1 MPRPGKKAQKSVRT
15 RQKDAER
22 LKMTELEELKEK
34 LTPSARRVVD
44 AAVQE
49 SQSRQHF
56 YLGVEHL
63 FLAFAKVEEGFFREV
78 MEDLNLDLFQV
89 LNFLNEH
96 LNVTRQYIGMGLKV
110 PPATRNV
117 FRLAREEAQRWG
129 REEVDSTDLFIAMFQ
144 ENHSLPA
151 KVFRSFGLDP
161 DFVMRRI
168 TVKVRSKEELEE
180 ELKKKYELPP
190 NLKHFAVNLNKLA
203 RFDKLPM
210 IIGRDA
216 EIRQMMEI
224 LCHIDR
230 SNSVMIIGEPGVGKT
245 AVVEGLARKI
255 ELEPK
260 MVPKRLRDKQIV
272 NLQMNSIVAGTI
284 FRGMFEDRIE
294 KIIKEIK
301 EKKNIIFFIDEAHTL
316 IGAGSAM
323 GVPSDAA
330 NIFKS
335 TLARG
340 EVQIIGAT
348 TLSEY
353 KEFIAEDEA
362 LARRFRLVNIAEPTV
377 DETRK
382 ILYGIRPRFEK
393 NYSVTVTDEAME
405 TALDMSQRY
414 MRSLKMPDKVIGW
427 IDTSCVKVEINRP
440 SEPVKSSDVIEV
452 ISQETKIPRD
462 MIFRDTT
469 ARFKDMEKA
478 LSSRIVGQRE
488 AIGALS
494 RRLRLNKGP
503 LKENFARPDG
513 VLLFLGPTGVGK
525 TELAKSLA
533 DFLFGDEKKMIR
545 IDMSEYKDSSIA
557 VDKLIGM
564 PRGIV
569 GSERGGLLSNPV
581 RENPY
586 SVVLLD
592 EIEKAH
598 PFVLNL
604 FLQVFDEGWLTD
616 GRGKRVYFSDT
627 VIIMTSNLGAEVF
640 KKYVKPMGFMPEG
653 AANTNDYKKA
663 ILKDVEGSLSPE
675 FLNRIDDIIVFT
687 PLTRDEVKALTAMYL
702 EKIREHMHGYGKQLT
717 VTEQAREELVDKG
730 YSQKYGARF
739 LKRHVDEKVKVP
751 ITLKWKESD
760 HFKVDVSDGEIVVEA
775 TPAREPA
782 LI

>member
-1 MPRPGKKAQKSVRT
+1 MSLAACQAQTPGPYNGPEEVT
-15 RQKDAER
+15 
-22 LKMTELEELKEK
+22 MTELEEIKEK
-34 LTPSARRVVD
+34 LTPGARKVLD
-44 AAVQE
+44 AAIEE
-49 SQSRQHF
+49 SKNRQHY

-63 FLAFAKVEEGFFREV
+63 FLSFAKIEENFFKEV
-78 MEDLNLDLFQV
+78 MEDLNLDAYHV
-89 LNFLNEH
+89 INFLNEH
-96 LNVTRQYIGMGLKV
+96 LNVSRQYIGLGLKI

-129 REEVDSTDLFIAMFQ
+129 REELDSTDLFIAIFQ

-161 DFVMRRI
+161 DYVMRRI
-168 TVKVRSKEELEE
+168 TVKVRSKEEMEE

-203 RFDKLPM
+203 RFDKLPV
-210 IIGRDA
+210 IIGRDD
-216 EIRQMMEI
+216 EIDQVMEI
-224 LCHIDR
+224 LCHMER

-245 AVVEGLARKI
+245 AVVEGLARRI

-260 MVPKRLRDKQIV
+260 RVPKRLRDKQIV
-272 NLQMNSIVAGTI
+272 NLQMNSVVAGTI

-335 TLARG
+335 TLSRG

-362 LARRFRLVNIAEPTV
+362 LARRFRLVHIQEPTV
-377 DETRK
+377 EQTRK
-382 ILYGIRPRFEK
+382 ILYGIKPRLERS
-393 NYSVTVTDEAME
+393 YSVKVTDGAVE

-427 IDTSCVKVEINRP
+427 LDTSCVKVEINRP
-440 SEPVKSSDVIEV
+440 TEPVKSDDVIEV
-452 ISQETKIPRD
+452 ISQETRIPRD
-462 MIFRDTT
+462 MIFRDTIG
-469 ARFKDMEKA
+469 RFKDMEKQLA
-478 LSSRIVGQRE
+478 RRVVGQRE
-488 AIGALS
+488 AINALS
-494 RRLRLNKGP
+494 KRLRLNKGP
-503 LKENFARPDG
+503 LKENFSRPDG

-533 DFLFGDEKKMIR
+533 EFLFGDDKKMIR
-545 IDMSEYKDSSIA
+545 IDMSEYKDSAVA

-627 VIIMTSNLGAEVF
+627 VIIMTSNLGADVF
-640 KKYVKPMGFMPEG
+640 KRYVKPLGFMSEMDVDAKG
-653 AANTNDYKKA
+653 YKRD
-663 ILKDVEGSLSPE
+663 IVKDVENALSPE
-675 FLNRIDDIIVFT
+675 FINRIDDIIVFT
-687 PLTRDEVKALTAMYL
+687 PLTREEVKELTHMYI
-702 EKIREHMHGYGKQLT
+702 ERIREHMEGYGKHLT
-717 VTEQAREELVDKG
+717 VTERALDALVEKG
-730 YSQKYGARF
+730 YNQKYGARF
-739 LKRHVDEKVKVP
+739 LKRHVDEKIKVP
-751 ITLKWKESD
+751 VTLSWKEGD
-760 HFKVDVSDGEIVVEA
+760 NFRIDTADGEVTVETTQA
-775 TPAREPA
+775 GEPA

>member
-1 MPRPGKKAQKSVRT
+1 MSGPNAGSAHSGPEEVT
-15 RQKDAER
+15 
-22 LKMTELEELKEK
+22 MTELEEIKEK
-34 LTPSARRVVD
+34 LTPGARKVLD
-44 AAVQE
+44 AAIEE
-49 SQSRQHF
+49 SKTRQHY

-63 FLAFAKVEEGFFREV
+63 FLSFARVEENFFKEV
-78 MEDLNLDLFQV
+78 MEDLNLDV
-89 LNFLNEH
+89 YHVINFLNEH
-96 LNVTRQYIGMGLKV
+96 LNVSRQYIGLGLKI

-129 REEVDSTDLFIAMFQ
+129 REELDSTDLFIAIFQ

-161 DFVMRRI
+161 DYVMRRI
-168 TVKVRSKEELEE
+168 TVKVRSKEEMEE

-203 RFDKLPM
+203 RFDKLPV
-210 IIGRDA
+210 IIGRED
-216 EIRQMMEI
+216 EIDQVMEI
-224 LCHIDR
+224 LCHMER

-245 AVVEGLARKI
+245 AVVEGLARRI
-255 ELEPK
+255 ELDPK
-260 MVPKRLRDKQIV
+260 RVPKRLRDKQIV
-272 NLQMNSIVAGTI
+272 NLQMNSVVAGTI

-335 TLARG
+335 TLSRG

-362 LARRFRLVNIAEPTV
+362 LARRFRLVHIQEPTV
-377 DETRK
+377 EQTRK
-382 ILYGIRPRFEK
+382 ILYGIKPRLERS
-393 NYSVTVTDEAME
+393 YSVKVTDGAVE

-427 IDTSCVKVEINRP
+427 LDTSCVKVEINRP
-440 SEPVKSSDVIEV
+440 TEPVKSDDVIEV
-452 ISQETKIPRD
+452 ISQETRIPRD
-462 MIFRDTT
+462 MIFRDTVG
-469 ARFKDMEKA
+469 RFKDMEKQ
-478 LSSRIVGQRE
+478 LSRRVVGQRE
-488 AIGALS
+488 AINALS
-494 RRLRLNKGP
+494 KRLRLNKGP
-503 LKENFARPDG
+503 LKENFSRPDG

-533 DFLFGDEKKMIR
+533 EFLFGDEKKMIR
-545 IDMSEYKDSSIA
+545 IDMSEYKDSAVA

-627 VIIMTSNLGAEVF
+627 VIIMTSNLGADVF
-640 KKYVKPMGFMPEG
+640 KKYVKPLGFMSETDVDAKG
-653 AANTNDYKKA
+653 YKRD
-663 ILKDVEGSLSPE
+663 IVKDVENALSPE

-687 PLTRDEVKALTAMYL
+687 PLTREEVKELTHMYI
-702 EKIREHMHGYGKQLT
+702 ERIREHMEGYGKHLT
-717 VTEQAREELVDKG
+717 VTEAALDALVEKG
-730 YSQKYGARF
+730 YNQKYGARF

-751 ITLKWKESD
+751 VTLMWKEGDS
-760 HFKVDVSDGEIVVEA
+760 FKIDASDGEVTVETSQA
-775 TPAREPA
+775 GEPA

>member
-1 MPRPGKKAQKSVRT
+1 MI
-15 RQKDAER
+15 
-22 LKMTELEELKEK
+22 ELDDIKEK
-34 LTPSARRVVD
+34 LTPGARKVVE
-44 AAVQE
+44 AAVEE
-49 SQSRQHF
+49 SKTRQHY

-63 FLAFAKVEEGFFREV
+63 FLAFAKVEEHFFREV
-78 MEDLNLDLFQV
+78 MEDLNLDV
-89 LNFLNEH
+89 YHVINFLNEH
-96 LNVTRQYIGMGLKV
+96 LNISRQYIGLGLKI

-129 REEVDSTDLFIAMFQ
+129 REELDSTDIFIAIFQ

-161 DFVMRRI
+161 DYVMRRI
-168 TVKVRSKEELEE
+168 TLKVRSKEEMEE

-203 RFDKLPM
+203 RFDKLPV
-210 IIGRDA
+210 IIGRDS
-216 EIRQMMEI
+216 EIEQVMEI
-224 LCHIDR
+224 LCHVDR

-245 AVVEGLARKI
+245 AVVEGLARRI

-260 MVPKRLRDKQIV
+260 RVPKRLRDKQIV

-362 LARRFRLVNIAEPTV
+362 LARRFRLVNIAEPDV
-377 DETRK
+377 DQTRK
-382 ILYGIRPRFEK
+382 ILYGIRARLEK
-393 NYSVTVTDEAME
+393 NYSVQITDDAIE
-405 TALDMSQRY
+405 TALDMSTRY

-427 IDTSCVKVEINRP
+427 LDTASVKVEINRP
-440 SEPVKSSDVIEV
+440 SEAVRPDDVIEV
-452 ISQETKIPRD
+452 ISQDTKIPKD
-462 MIFRDTT
+462 MIFRDTNV
-469 ARFKDMEKA
+469 RFKDMEKVLSRRVIGQKEAINA
-478 LSSRIVGQRE
+478 LSK
-488 AIGALS
+488 
-494 RRLRLNKGP
+494 RLRLNKGP
-503 LKENFARPDG
+503 LKENFSRPDG

-525 TELAKSLA
+525 TELAKALA
-533 DFLFGDEKKMIR
+533 EFLFGDDRKMIR
-545 IDMSEYKDSSIA
+545 VDMSEYKDSAIA

-569 GSERGGLLSNPV
+569 GSERGGLLTNPV

-627 VIIMTSNLGAEVF
+627 VIIMTSNLGADVF
-640 KKYVKPMGFMPEG
+640 KKFVKPVGFLPEG
-653 AANTNDYKKA
+653 QKTDTLKKD
-663 ILKDVEGSLSPE
+663 IMRDVEGTFSPE
-675 FLNRIDDIIVFT
+675 FLNRIDDIIVFS
-687 PLTRDEVKALTAMYL
+687 PLTMEEVRVLTNIYL
-702 EKIREHMHGYGKQLT
+702 DRIKEHMEEYGKHMA
-717 VTEQAREELVDKG
+717 VTDKAIDTLVEKG
-730 YSQKYGARF
+730 YSEKYGARF

-751 ITLKWKESD
+751 VTLKWKEGD
-760 HFKVDVSDGEIVVEA
+760 FFKVDTRNGEVTVESSVVS
-775 TPAREPA
+775 EPA
-782 LI
+782 MI

>member
-1 MPRPGKKAQKSVRT
+1 MSGPNPVSVQPT
-15 RQKDAER
+15 GPEEVT
-22 LKMTELEELKEK
+22 MTELEEIKEK
-34 LTPSARRVVD
+34 LTPGARKVLD
-44 AAVQE
+44 AAIEE
-49 SQSRQHF
+49 SKNRQHY

-63 FLAFAKVEEGFFREV
+63 FLSFAKIEENFFKEV
-78 MEDLNLDLFQV
+78 MEDLNLDAYHV
-89 LNFLNEH
+89 INFLNEH
-96 LNVTRQYIGMGLKV
+96 LNVSRQYIGLGLKI

-129 REEVDSTDLFIAMFQ
+129 REELDSTDLFIAIFQ

-161 DFVMRRI
+161 DYVMRRI
-168 TVKVRSKEELEE
+168 TVKVRSKEEMEE

-203 RFDKLPM
+203 RFDKLPV
-210 IIGRDA
+210 IIGRDD
-216 EIRQMMEI
+216 EIDQVMEI
-224 LCHIDR
+224 LCHMER

-245 AVVEGLARKI
+245 AVVEGLARRI

-260 MVPKRLRDKQIV
+260 RVPKRLRDKQIV
-272 NLQMNSIVAGTI
+272 NLQMNSVVAGTI

-335 TLARG
+335 TLSRG

-362 LARRFRLVNIAEPTV
+362 LARRFRLVHIQEPTV
-377 DETRK
+377 EQTRK
-382 ILYGIRPRFEK
+382 ILYGIKPRLERS
-393 NYSVTVTDEAME
+393 YSVKVTDGAVE

-427 IDTSCVKVEINRP
+427 LDTSCVKVEINRP
-440 SEPVKSSDVIEV
+440 TEPVKSDDVIEV
-452 ISQETKIPRD
+452 ISQETRIPRD
-462 MIFRDTT
+462 MIFRDTIG
-469 ARFKDMEKA
+469 RFKDMEKQLA
-478 LSSRIVGQRE
+478 RRVVGQRE
-488 AIGALS
+488 AINALS
-494 RRLRLNKGP
+494 KRLRLNKGP
-503 LKENFARPDG
+503 LKENFSRPDG

-533 DFLFGDEKKMIR
+533 EFLFGDDKKMIR
-545 IDMSEYKDSSIA
+545 IDMSEYKDSAVA

-627 VIIMTSNLGAEVF
+627 VIIMTSNLGADVF
-640 KKYVKPMGFMPEG
+640 KRYVKPLGFMSEMDVDAKG
-653 AANTNDYKKA
+653 YKRD
-663 ILKDVEGSLSPE
+663 IVKDVENALSPE
-675 FLNRIDDIIVFT
+675 FINRIDDIIVFT
-687 PLTRDEVKALTAMYL
+687 PLTREEVKELTHMYI
-702 EKIREHMHGYGKQLT
+702 ERIREHMEGYGKHLT
-717 VTEQAREELVDKG
+717 VTERALDALVEKG
-730 YSQKYGARF
+730 YNQKYGARF
-739 LKRHVDEKVKVP
+739 LKRHVDEKIKVP
-751 ITLKWKESD
+751 VTLSWKEGD
-760 HFKVDVSDGEIVVEA
+760 NFRIDTADGEVTVETTQA
-775 TPAREPA
+775 GEPA

>member
-1 MPRPGKKAQKSVRT
+1 MA
-15 RQKDAER
+15 D
-22 LKMTELEELKEK
+22 LEEIKEK
-34 LTPSARRVVD
+34 FSPSARRVLD
-44 AAVQE
+44 AAVEE
-49 SQSRQHF
+49 SKNRQHY

-63 FLAFAKVEEGFFREV
+63 FLAFAKVEEPFFREV
-78 MEDLNLDLFQV
+78 LEGLNLDVYHV

-96 LNVTRQYIGMGLKV
+96 LNVSRQYIGIGMKV
-110 PPATRNV
+110 PPPTKNV
-117 FRLAREEAQRWG
+117 LRLAREEASRWN
-129 REEVDSTDLFIAMFQ
+129 REEIDSTDLFIAIFQ

-151 KVFRSFGLDP
+151 KIFRSFGLDP
-161 DFVMRRI
+161 DYVMRQI
-168 TVKVRSKEELEE
+168 TLKVKSREETDEE
-180 ELKKKYELPP
+180 IKKKYELPP

-203 RFDKLPM
+203 RFDKLPI

-216 EIRQMMEI
+216 EMRQVMEI
-224 LCHIDR
+224 LCHVDR
-230 SNSVMIIGEPGVGKT
+230 SNSVMITGEPGVGKT
-245 AVVEGLARKI
+245 AIVEGLARLI
-255 ELEPK
+255 ELEPSK
-260 MVPKRLRDKQIV
+260 APKRLRDKQIV

-362 LARRFRLVNIAEPTV
+362 LARRFRLVNISEPTV
-377 DETRK
+377 EQTRK
-382 ILYGIRPRFEK
+382 ILYGIRPRLEK
-393 NYSVTVTDEAME
+393 NYSVSITDDAVD

-427 IDTSCVKVEINRP
+427 IDTSCVKVEMHRP
-440 SEPVKSSDVIEV
+440 NEPVKPSDVIEV
-452 ISQETKIPRD
+452 ISQETKIPQD
-462 MIFRDTT
+462 MIFRDTN
-469 ARFKDMEKA
+469 ARFKDME
-478 LSSRIVGQRE
+478 R
-488 AIGALS
+488 ALS
-494 RRLRLNKGP
+494 RRIIGQKEAIAALSKRLRLNKGP
-503 LKENFARPDG
+503 LKENYSRPDG

-525 TELAKSLA
+525 TELAKALA
-533 DFLFGDEKKMIR
+533 EFLFGDDKKMIR
-545 IDMSEYKDSSIA
+545 VDMSEYKDSAVA

-569 GSERGGLLSNPV
+569 GSERGGLLTNPV

-592 EIEKAH
+592 EVEKAH

-627 VIIMTSNLGAEVF
+627 VIIMTSNLGSDVF
-640 KKYVKPMGFMPEG
+640 RRHVKPMGFLEDEG
-653 AANTNDYKKA
+653 KGKIDTLKKD
-663 ILKDVEGSLSPE
+663 IIKDVENTFSPE

-687 PLTRDEVKALTAMYL
+687 PLTKHEVRDLTSMYL
-702 EKIREHMHGYGKQLT
+702 GRIQAHLEEYGKHLI
-717 VTEQAREELVDKG
+717 VSQAAVDMLVGKG
-730 YSQKYGARF
+730 YNERYGARF
-739 LKRHVDEKVKVP
+739 LKRHIDEMVKVP
-751 ITLKWKESD
+751 ITLKWKDGEF
-760 HFKVDVSDGEIVVEA
+760 FKVDASDGAVTVEA
-775 TPAREPA
+775 EHAGLPA
-782 LI
+782 LLI

>member
-1 MPRPGKKAQKSVRT
+1 MA
-15 RQKDAER
+15 D
-22 LKMTELEELKEK
+22 LEDIKEK
-34 LTPSARRVVD
+34 LSPSARRVLD
-44 AAVQE
+44 AAVEE
-49 SQSRQHF
+49 SKNRQHY

-63 FLAFAKVEEGFFREV
+63 FLAFAKVEEPFFREV
-78 MEDLNLDLFQV
+78 LEGLNLDVYHV

-96 LNVTRQYIGMGLKV
+96 LNVSRQYIGIGMKV
-110 PPATRNV
+110 PPPTKNV
-117 FRLAREEAQRWG
+117 LRLAREEASRWG
-129 REEVDSTDLFIAMFQ
+129 REEIDSTDLFIAIFQ

-151 KVFRSFGLDP
+151 KIFRSFGLDP
-161 DFVMRRI
+161 DYVMRQI
-168 TVKVRSKEELEE
+168 TLKVKSREETDE

-203 RFDKLPM
+203 RFDKLPI

-216 EIRQMMEI
+216 EMRQVMEI
-224 LCHIDR
+224 LCHVDR
-230 SNSVMIIGEPGVGKT
+230 SNSVMITGEPGVGKT
-245 AVVEGLARKI
+245 AVVEGLARLI
-255 ELEPK
+255 ELEPSK
-260 MVPKRLRDKQIV
+260 APKRLRDKQIV

-362 LARRFRLVNIAEPTV
+362 LARRFRLVNISEPTV
-377 DETRK
+377 EQTRK
-382 ILYGIRPRFEK
+382 ILYGIRPRLEK
-393 NYSVTVTDEAME
+393 NYSVSITDDAVD

-427 IDTSCVKVEINRP
+427 IDTSCVKVEMHRP
-440 SEPVKSSDVIEV
+440 DEPVKSSDVIEV
-452 ISQETKIPRD
+452 ISQETKIPQD
-462 MIFRDTT
+462 MIFRDTN
-469 ARFKDMEKA
+469 ARFKDME
-478 LSSRIVGQRE
+478 R
-488 AIGALS
+488 ALS
-494 RRLRLNKGP
+494 RRIIGQKEAIAALSKRLRLNKGP
-503 LKENFARPDG
+503 LKENYSRPDG

-525 TELAKSLA
+525 TELAKALA
-533 DFLFGDEKKMIR
+533 EFLFGDEKKMIR
-545 IDMSEYKDSSIA
+545 VDMSEYKDSAVA

-569 GSERGGLLSNPV
+569 GSERGGLLTNPV

-592 EIEKAH
+592 EVEKAH

-627 VIIMTSNLGAEVF
+627 VIIMTSNLGSDVF
-640 KKYVKPMGFMPEG
+640 KKHVKPMGFLEDEG
-653 AANTNDYKKA
+653 RGKDKIDTLKKD
-663 ILKDVEGSLSPE
+663 IIKDVENTFSPE

-687 PLTRDEVKALTAMYL
+687 PLTKHEVRDLTSMYL
-702 EKIREHMHGYGKQLT
+702 GRIQAHLEEYGKHLI
-717 VTEQAREELVDKG
+717 VSQAAVDLLVDKG
-730 YSQKYGARF
+730 YNEKYGARF
-739 LKRHVDEKVKVP
+739 LKRHIDEMVKVP
-751 ITLKWKESD
+751 ITLKWKDGEF
-760 HFKVDVSDGEIVVEA
+760 FKVDASSGAITVEA
-775 TPAREPA
+775 EHAGLPA
-782 LI
+782 LLI

>member
-1 MPRPGKKAQKSVRT
+1 
-15 RQKDAER
+15 
-22 LKMTELEELKEK
+22 MTELDDLKEK
-34 LTPSARRVVD
+34 LTPAAEKVLN
-44 AAVQE
+44 AAVEE
-49 SQSRQHF
+49 SKNRQHF
-56 YLGVEHL
+56 YIGVEHL
-63 FLAFAKVEEGFFREV
+63 FLAFSKVEEDFFREV
-78 MEDLNLDLFQV
+78 MEDLNLDV
-89 LNFLNEH
+89 NHVRNFLNEH
-96 LNVTRQYIGMGLKV
+96 LNISRQYIGFGLKV

-117 FRLAREEAQRWG
+117 FRLAREEAHRWG
-129 REEVDSTDLFIAMFQ
+129 RESVDSTDLFIAIFQ

-168 TVKVRSKEELEE
+168 TVKVRSKEEMEE

-190 NLKHFAVNLNKLA
+190 NLKHFAINLNKLA
-203 RFDKLPM
+203 RFDRLPM
-210 IIGRDA
+210 IVGRDD
-216 EIRQMMEI
+216 EIEQVMEI
-224 LCHIDR
+224 LCHVDR
-230 SNSVMIIGEPGVGKT
+230 SNSVMVVGEPGVGKT
-245 AVVEGLARKI
+245 AIVEGLARRI
-255 ELEPK
+255 ELEPDR
-260 MVPKRLRDKQIV
+260 VPKRLRDKQIV

-362 LARRFRLVNIAEPTV
+362 LARRFRLVQIAEPTL
-377 DETRK
+377 EESGR
-382 ILYGIRPRFEK
+382 ILKGIRPRLEK
-393 NYSVTVTDEAME
+393 NYSVRITPEAVE

-414 MRSLKMPDKVIGW
+414 MRSLKLPDKVIGW
-427 IDTSCVKVEINRP
+427 LDTACVKVEINRP
-440 SEPVKSSDVIEV
+440 EEAVRPEDVIEV
-452 ISQETKIPRD
+452 ISQETKIPKD

-469 ARFKDMEKA
+469 SRFRHMEKA
-478 LSSRIVGQRE
+478 LGRRVLGQTE
-488 AIGALS
+488 AIAALS
-494 RRLRLNKGP
+494 KRLRLNKGP
-503 LKENFARPDG
+503 LKENYSRPDG

-525 TELAKSLA
+525 TELAKTLA
-533 DFLFGDEKKMIR
+533 EFLFGDEKKMIR
-545 IDMSEYKDSSIA
+545 LDMSEYKDSGVA

-569 GSERGGLLSNPV
+569 GSERGGLLTNPM

-592 EIEKAH
+592 EIEKAN
-598 PFVLNL
+598 PYVLNL

-616 GRGKRVYFSDT
+616 GRGKRVYFSDA
-627 VIIMTSNLGAEVF
+627 VIVMTSNLGSDMF
-640 KKYVKPMGFMPEG
+640 KKYVKPLGFLPAG
-653 AANTNDYKKA
+653 ARVDDLKRD
-663 ILKDVEGSLSPE
+663 ILKEVEGVFSPE

-687 PLTRDEVKALTAMYL
+687 PLTREEVRELTALYL
-702 EKIREHMHGYGKQLT
+702 ERISAHMEGYGKQLA
-717 VTEQAREELVDKG
+717 VTDGAVDALVESG
-730 YSQKYGARF
+730 FNEKYGARF
-739 LKRHVDEKVKVP
+739 LKRHVDEKVKIP
-751 ITLKWKESD
+751 ITLKWKD
-760 HFKVDVSDGEIVVEA
+760 GDLFKVDVADGEIVVE
-775 TPAREPA
+775 PAKMSEA
-782 LI
+782 VLA

>member
-1 MPRPGKKAQKSVRT
+1 MI
-15 RQKDAER
+15 
-22 LKMTELEELKEK
+22 ELNDIKEK
-34 LTPSARRVVD
+34 LTPGARKVLE
-44 AAVQE
+44 AAVEE
-49 SQSRQHF
+49 SKARQHY

-63 FLAFAKVEEGFFREV
+63 FLAFAKVEENFFREV
-78 MEDLNLDLFQV
+78 MEDLNLDV
-89 LNFLNEH
+89 YHVINFLNEH
-96 LNVTRQYIGMGLKV
+96 LNISRQYIGIGLKI

-129 REEVDSTDLFIAMFQ
+129 REELDSTDLFIAIFQ

-161 DFVMRRI
+161 DYVMRRI
-168 TVKVRSKEELEE
+168 TLKVRSKEEMEE

-203 RFDKLPM
+203 RFDKLPVV
-210 IIGRDA
+210 IGRDA
-216 EIRQMMEI
+216 EIEQVMEI
-224 LCHIDR
+224 LCHVDR

-245 AVVEGLARKI
+245 AVVEGLARRI
-255 ELEPK
+255 ALEPK
-260 MVPKRLRDKQIV
+260 RVPKRLRDKQIV

-335 TLARG
+335 TLSRG

-362 LARRFRLVNIAEPTV
+362 LARRFRLVTIQEPTV
-377 DETRK
+377 EETRK
-382 ILYGIRPRFEK
+382 ILYGIRPRLEK
-393 NYSVTVTDEAME
+393 NYSVQVTDEAID

-427 IDTSCVKVEINRP
+427 LDTSCVKVEINRP
-440 SEPVKSSDVIEV
+440 NEPVKPDDVIEV
-452 ISQETKIPRD
+452 ISQDTKIPRD
-462 MIFRDTT
+462 MIFRDTNV
-469 ARFKDMEKA
+469 RFKDMEKVLARRVIGQKEAITA
-478 LSSRIVGQRE
+478 LSK
-488 AIGALS
+488 
-494 RRLRLNKGP
+494 RLRLNKGP
-503 LKENFARPDG
+503 LKENFSRPDG

-525 TELAKSLA
+525 TELAKALA
-533 DFLFGDEKKMIR
+533 EFLFGDDKKMIR
-545 IDMSEYKDSSIA
+545 VDMSEYKDSAIA

-569 GSERGGLLSNPV
+569 GSERGGLLTNPV

-592 EIEKAH
+592 EMEKAH
-598 PFVLNL
+598 PYVLNL

-627 VIIMTSNLGAEVF
+627 VIIMTSNLGSDIF
-640 KKYVKPMGFMPEG
+640 KKYIKPVGFLPEG
-653 AANTNDYKKA
+653 QSTDSLKKD
-663 ILKDVEGSLSPE
+663 IIRDVENTFSPE
-675 FLNRIDDIIVFT
+675 FINRIDDIIVFS
-687 PLTRDEVKALTAMYL
+687 PLTREEVKALTNMYL
-702 EKIREHMHGYGKQLT
+702 DRIKEHMAEYGKHMAI
-717 VTEQAREELVDKG
+717 TEQAIEALVEKG
-730 YSQKYGARF
+730 YSEKYGARF

-751 ITLKWKESD
+751 ITLKWKEGD
-760 HFKVDVSDGEIVVEA
+760 FFKIDRDNGEVVVESSLVS
-775 TPAREPA
+775 EPA
-782 LI
+782 MI

>member
-1 MPRPGKKAQKSVRT
+1 
-15 RQKDAER
+15 
-22 LKMTELEELKEK
+22 MTELEEIKEK
-34 LTPSARRVVD
+34 LTPGARKVLD
-44 AAVQE
+44 AAIEE
-49 SQSRQHF
+49 SKTRQHY

-63 FLAFAKVEEGFFREV
+63 FLSFAKVEENFFKEV
-78 MEDLNLDLFQV
+78 MEDLNLDV
-89 LNFLNEH
+89 YHVINFLNEH
-96 LNVTRQYIGMGLKV
+96 LNVSRQYIGLGLKI

-129 REEVDSTDLFIAMFQ
+129 REELDSTDLFIAIFQ

-161 DFVMRRI
+161 DYVMRRI
-168 TVKVRSKEELEE
+168 TVKVRSKEEMEE

-203 RFDKLPM
+203 RFDKLPV
-210 IIGRDA
+210 IIGRED
-216 EIRQMMEI
+216 EIDQVMEI
-224 LCHIDR
+224 LCHMER

-245 AVVEGLARKI
+245 AVVEGLARRI
-255 ELEPK
+255 ELDPK
-260 MVPKRLRDKQIV
+260 RVPKRLRDKQIV
-272 NLQMNSIVAGTI
+272 NLQMNSVVAGTI

-335 TLARG
+335 TLSRG

-362 LARRFRLVNIAEPTV
+362 LARRFRLVHIQEPTV
-377 DETRK
+377 EQTRK
-382 ILYGIRPRFEK
+382 ILYGIKPRLERS
-393 NYSVTVTDEAME
+393 YSVKVTDGAVE

-427 IDTSCVKVEINRP
+427 LDTSCVKVEINRP
-440 SEPVKSSDVIEV
+440 TEPVKSDDVIEV
-452 ISQETKIPRD
+452 ISQETRIPRD
-462 MIFRDTT
+462 MIFRDTVG
-469 ARFKDMEKA
+469 RFKDMEKQ
-478 LSSRIVGQRE
+478 LSRRVVGQRE
-488 AIGALS
+488 AINALS
-494 RRLRLNKGP
+494 KRLRLNKGP
-503 LKENFARPDG
+503 LKENFSRPDG

-533 DFLFGDEKKMIR
+533 EFLFGDEKKMIR
-545 IDMSEYKDSSIA
+545 IDMSEYKDSAVA

-627 VIIMTSNLGAEVF
+627 VIIMTSNLGADVF
-640 KKYVKPMGFMPEG
+640 KKYVKPLGFMSETDVDAKG
-653 AANTNDYKKA
+653 YKRD
-663 ILKDVEGSLSPE
+663 IVKDVENALSPE

-687 PLTRDEVKALTAMYL
+687 PLTREEVKELTHMYI
-702 EKIREHMHGYGKQLT
+702 ERIREHMEGYGKHLT
-717 VTEQAREELVDKG
+717 VTEAALDALVEKG
-730 YSQKYGARF
+730 YNQKYGARF

-751 ITLKWKESD
+751 VTLMWKEGDS
-760 HFKVDVSDGEIVVEA
+760 FKIDASDGEVTVETSQA
-775 TPAREPA
+775 GEPA

>member
-1 MPRPGKKAQKSVRT
+1 MSGPNRPPGNTPAGQK
-15 RQKDAER
+15 R
-22 LKMTELEELKEK
+22 LTMTELEEIKEK
-34 LTPSARRVVD
+34 LTPAARRVLD
-44 AAVQE
+44 AAIEE
-49 SQSRQHF
+49 SKNRQHY

-63 FLAFAKVEEGFFREV
+63 FLAFAKVEENFFREV
-78 MEDLNLDLFQV
+78 MEDLNLDIFHV
-89 LNFLNEH
+89 INFLNEH
-96 LNVTRQYIGMGLKV
+96 LNVSRQYIGLGLKI

-129 REEVDSTDLFIAMFQ
+129 RDELDSTDLFIAIFQ

-161 DFVMRRI
+161 DYVMRRI
-168 TVKVRSKEELEE
+168 TVKVRSKEEMEE

-203 RFDKLPM
+203 RFDKLPV
-210 IIGRDA
+210 IIGRDS
-216 EIRQMMEI
+216 EIDQVMEI
-224 LCHIDR
+224 LCHMER

-245 AVVEGLARKI
+245 AVVEGLARRI

-260 MVPKRLRDKQIV
+260 RVPKRLRDKQIV
-272 NLQMNSIVAGTI
+272 NLQMNSVVAGTI

-301 EKKNIIFFIDEAHTL
+301 ERKNIIFFIDEAHTL

-335 TLARG
+335 TLSRG

-362 LARRFRLVNIAEPTV
+362 LARRFRLVHIQEPTV
-377 DETRK
+377 EETRK
-382 ILYGIRPRFEK
+382 ILYGIRPRLEK
-393 NYSVTVTDEAME
+393 SYSVKVMDEAIE
-405 TALDMSQRY
+405 TGLDMSQRY

-427 IDTSCVKVEINRP
+427 LDTSCVKVEINRP
-440 SEPVKSSDVIEV
+440 SEPVGPDDIIEV
-452 ISQETKIPRD
+452 ISQETRIPRD
-462 MIFRDTT
+462 MIFRDTVG
-469 ARFKDMEKA
+469 RFKDMEKTLARRVVGQKEAINA
-478 LSSRIVGQRE
+478 LSK
-488 AIGALS
+488 
-494 RRLRLNKGP
+494 RLRLNKGP

-545 IDMSEYKDSSIA
+545 LDMSEYKDSGVA

-569 GSERGGLLSNPV
+569 GSERGGLLTNPV

-592 EIEKAH
+592 EVEKAH

-627 VIIMTSNLGAEVF
+627 VIIMTSNLGADVF
-640 KKYVKPMGFMPEG
+640 RKYVKPLGFMTE
-653 AANTNDYKKA
+653 NDVDARSYKKD
-663 ILKDVEGSLSPE
+663 IIKEVENTLSPE
-675 FLNRIDDIIVFT
+675 FLNRIDDVIVFT
-687 PLTRDEVKALTAMYL
+687 PLTRNEVRQLTLMYL
-702 EKIREHMHGYGKQLT
+702 EKIREHMEGYGKHLS
-717 VTEQAREELVDKG
+717 VTEKAIDVLVDKG
-730 YSQKYGARF
+730 YNQRYGARF

-751 ITLKWKESD
+751 ITLKWKEGD
-760 HFKVDVSDGEIVVEA
+760 FFKVDAEREEVTVEA
-775 TPAREPA
+775 SNMGEPA
-782 LI
+782 LA

>member
-1 MPRPGKKAQKSVRT
+1 
-15 RQKDAER
+15 
-22 LKMTELEELKEK
+22 MTELEEIKEK
-34 LTPSARRVVD
+34 LTPAARRVLD
-44 AAVQE
+44 AAIEE
-49 SQSRQHF
+49 SKTRQHY

-63 FLAFAKVEEGFFREV
+63 FLAFAKVEENFFREV
-78 MEDLNLDLFQV
+78 MEDLNLDV
-89 LNFLNEH
+89 YHVINFLNEH
-96 LNVTRQYIGMGLKV
+96 LNVSRQYIGLGLKV

-129 REEVDSTDLFIAMFQ
+129 RDELDSTDLFIAIFQ

-161 DFVMRRI
+161 DYVMRRI
-168 TVKVRSKEELEE
+168 TVKVRSKEEMEE

-203 RFDKLPM
+203 RFDKLPV
-210 IIGRDA
+210 IIGRDH
-216 EIRQMMEI
+216 EIDQVMEI
-224 LCHIDR
+224 LCHVDR
-230 SNSVMIIGEPGVGKT
+230 SNSVMIVGEPGVGKT
-245 AVVEGLARKI
+245 AVVEGLARRI
-255 ELEPK
+255 ELDPK
-260 MVPKRLRDKQIV
+260 RVPKRLRDKQIV
-272 NLQMNSIVAGTI
+272 NLQMNSVVAGTI

-335 TLARG
+335 TLSRG

-362 LARRFRLVNIAEPTV
+362 LARRFRLVQIQEPTV
-377 DETRK
+377 EETRK
-382 ILYGIRPRFEK
+382 ILYGIKPRLER
-393 NYSVTVTDEAME
+393 NYSVKISNEAVD
-405 TALDMSQRY
+405 TALDMSTRY

-427 IDTSCVKVEINRP
+427 LDTSCVKVEINRP
-440 SEPVKSSDVIEV
+440 AEPVKSDDVIEV
-452 ISQETKIPRD
+452 ISQETRIPRD
-462 MIFRDTT
+462 MIFRDTVV
-469 ARFKDMEKA
+469 RFKDMEKTLA
-478 LSSRIVGQRE
+478 RRVVGQRE
-488 AIGALS
+488 AITALS
-494 RRLRLNKGP
+494 KRLRLNKGP
-503 LKENFARPDG
+503 LKENFSKPDG

-533 DFLFGDEKKMIR
+533 DFLFGDDKKMIR
-545 IDMSEYKDSSIA
+545 VDMSEYKDSAVA

-569 GSERGGLLSNPV
+569 GSERGGLLTNPV

-598 PFVLNL
+598 PYVLNL

-627 VIIMTSNLGAEVF
+627 VIIMTSNLGADVF
-640 KKYVKPMGFMPEG
+640 KKYVKPLGFMTDSDVD
-653 AANTNDYKKA
+653 ARSYKKD
-663 ILKDVEGSLSPE
+663 IMREIENSLSPE

-687 PLTRDEVKALTAMYL
+687 PLTRIEVRELTLMYL
-702 EKIREHMHGYGKQLT
+702 DRIREHMEAYGKHLE
-717 VTEQAREELVDKG
+717 VTDRAMELLVDKG
-730 YSQKYGARF
+730 YNQKYGARF

-751 ITLKWKESD
+751 VTLKWKDGDLFKIDASD
-760 HFKVDVSDGEIVVEA
+760 DEIMVEVTHAGEL
-775 TPAREPA
+775 TPA
-782 LI
+782 

>member
-1 MPRPGKKAQKSVRT
+1 
-15 RQKDAER
+15 
-22 LKMTELEELKEK
+22 MTELDELRER
-34 LTPSARRVVD
+34 LTPSARKVVD
-44 AAVQE
+44 RAVEE
-49 SQSRQHF
+49 SKDRQHY

-63 FLAFAKVEEGFFREV
+63 FLAFAREEEGFFREV
-78 MEDLNLDLFQV
+78 MEDLNLDV
-89 LNFLNEH
+89 GHVIDFLNEH
-96 LNVTRQYIGMGLKV
+96 LNISRQYIGFGLKI

-129 REEVDSTDLFIAMFQ
+129 RDELDSTDIFTAIFQ

-168 TVKVRSKEELEE
+168 TVKVRSKEEMEE

-190 NLKHFAVNLNKLA
+190 NLKHFAINLNKLA
-203 RFDKLPM
+203 RFDKLPV
-210 IIGRDA
+210 IVGRDD
-216 EIRQMMEI
+216 EIDQIMEI
-224 LCHIDR
+224 LCHVDR
-230 SNSVMIIGEPGVGKT
+230 SNSVMIVGEPGVGKT
-245 AVVEGLARKI
+245 AAVEGLARRI
-255 ELEPK
+255 ELEPER
-260 MVPKRLRDKQIV
+260 VPKRLRDKQIV

-301 EKKNIIFFIDEAHTL
+301 ERQNIIFFVDEAHTL

-362 LARRFRLVNIAEPTV
+362 LARRFRLVNIHEPNHE
-377 DETRK
+377 ETRR
-382 ILYGIRPRFEK
+382 ILKGIKPRLEK
-393 NYSVTVTDEAME
+393 NYSVRITDEAVD

-414 MRSLKMPDKVIGW
+414 MRSLKLPDKVIGW
-427 IDTSCVKVEINRP
+427 LDTACVKVEINRP
-440 SEPVKSSDVIEV
+440 DEPVQSDDVIEV

-469 ARFKDMEKA
+469 ARFKNMEDVLSRRLVGQTEAINA
-478 LSSRIVGQRE
+478 LSK
-488 AIGALS
+488 
-494 RRLRLNKGP
+494 RLRLNKGP
-503 LKENFARPDG
+503 LKENYSRPDG

-533 DFLFGDEKKMIR
+533 EFLFGDEKKMIR
-545 IDMSEYKDSSIA
+545 LDMSEYKDGGVA

-569 GSERGGLLSNPV
+569 GSERGGLLTNPV

-598 PFVLNL
+598 PYVLNL

-627 VIIMTSNLGAEVF
+627 VIIMTSNLGADEF
-640 KKYVKPMGFMPEG
+640 KKFVKPLGFLAEG
-653 AANTNDYKKA
+653 TKVSDLKKN
-663 ILKDVEGSLSPE
+663 IMKEVEGVFSPE
-675 FLNRIDDIIVFT
+675 FLNRIDDIIVFS
-687 PLTRDEVKALTAMYL
+687 PLTRDEVRQLTVMYL
-702 EKIREHMHGYGKQLT
+702 ERIRAHMESYGKHLA
-717 VTEQAREELVDKG
+717 VTDDAVEVLVDKG
-730 YSQKYGARF
+730 FNEKYGARF

-751 ITLKWKESD
+751 ITLKWKEGD
-760 HFKVDVSDGEIVVEA
+760 LFKVDSEDGEIKVESSEVNEA
-775 TPAREPA
+775 AM
-782 LI
+782 I

>member
-1 MPRPGKKAQKSVRT
+1 
-15 RQKDAER
+15 
-22 LKMTELEELKEK
+22 MTELDDIKEK
-34 LTPSARRVVD
+34 LTPSSRRVLE
-44 AAVQE
+44 AAIEE
-49 SQSRQHF
+49 SKARQHY

-63 FLAFAKVEEGFFREV
+63 FLAFAKVEEKFFREV
-78 MEDLNLDLFQV
+78 MEDLNLDVYHV

-96 LNVTRQYIGMGLKV
+96 LNVSRQYIGLGLKI

-129 REEVDSTDLFIAMFQ
+129 REELDSTDLFIAIFQ

-168 TVKVRSKEELEE
+168 TLKVRSKEEMEE

-203 RFDKLPM
+203 RFDKLPV

-216 EIRQMMEI
+216 EIDQLVEI
-224 LCHIDR
+224 LCHVDR
-230 SNSVMIIGEPGVGKT
+230 SNSVMVVGEPGVGKT
-245 AVVEGLARKI
+245 ALVEGLARRI
-255 ELEPK
+255 ELEPHK
-260 MVPKRLRDKQIV
+260 VPKRLRDKQIV
-272 NLQMNSIVAGTI
+272 NLQMNSVVAGTI

-362 LARRFRLVNIAEPTV
+362 LARRFRLVNIAEPMV

-382 ILYGIRPRFEK
+382 IIYGIRGRLEK
-393 NYSVTVTDEAME
+393 NYSVKITDEAIE

-427 IDTSCVKVEINRP
+427 LDTSCVKVEINRP
-440 SEPVKSSDVIEV
+440 QEAVKSEDVIEV

-469 ARFKDMEKA
+469 GRFKDMEKSLA
-478 LSSRIVGQRE
+478 KRVVGQRE
-488 AIGALS
+488 AISALS
-494 RRLRLNKGP
+494 KRLRLNKGP
-503 LKENFARPDG
+503 LKENFSRPDG

-533 DFLFGDEKKMIR
+533 EFLFGDDKKMIR
-545 IDMSEYKDSSIA
+545 IDMSEYKDSGVA

-569 GSERGGLLSNPV
+569 GSERGGLLTNPV

-592 EIEKAH
+592 EVEKAH

-627 VIIMTSNLGAEVF
+627 VIIMTSNLGADVF
-640 KKYVKPMGFMPEG
+640 KKYVKPLGFLPEG
-653 AANTNDYKKA
+653 QSTNSFKKD
-663 ILKDVEGSLSPE
+663 IMKDVESALSPE
-675 FLNRIDDIIVFT
+675 FLNRVDDIIVFT
-687 PLTRDEVKALTAMYL
+687 PLTREEVKELTNMYL
-702 EKIREHMHGYGKQLT
+702 DRIMAHMEEYGKQLT
-717 VTEQAREELVDKG
+717 VTERAVEELVEHG
-730 YSQKYGARF
+730 YNKKYGARF
-739 LKRHVDEKVKVP
+739 LKRHVDEKIKVP
-751 ITLKWKESD
+751 ITLKWKEGD
-760 HFKVDVSDGEIVVEA
+760 VFKVDLSDDDHDIEIEVA
-775 TPAREPA
+775 GAGEPA
-782 LI
+782 MI

>member
-1 MPRPGKKAQKSVRT
+1 MSGPNEEEVN
-15 RQKDAER
+15 
-22 LKMTELEELKEK
+22 MTELDEIKEK
-34 LTPSARRVVD
+34 LTPAARRVLEV
-44 AAVQE
+44 AIE
-49 SQSRQHF
+49 EGKTRQHY

-63 FLAFAKVEEGFFREV
+63 FLAFAKVEENFFREV
-78 MEDLNLDLFQV
+78 MEDLNLDIYHV
-89 LNFLNEH
+89 INFLNEH
-96 LNVTRQYIGMGLKV
+96 LNVSRQYVGLGLKI

-129 REEVDSTDLFIAMFQ
+129 REELDSTDIFIAIFQ

-161 DFVMRRI
+161 DYVMRRI
-168 TVKVRSKEELEE
+168 TVKVRSKEEMEE
-180 ELKKKYELPP
+180 EIKKKYELPP

-203 RFDKLPM
+203 RFDKLSM

-216 EIRQMMEI
+216 EIEQVMEI
-224 LCHIDR
+224 LCHVDR

-255 ELEPK
+255 ELEPRK
-260 MVPKRLRDKQIV
+260 VPKRLRDKQIV
-272 NLQMNSIVAGTI
+272 NLQMNSVVAGTI

-362 LARRFRLVNIAEPTV
+362 LARRFRLVNIAEPNV
-377 DETRK
+377 EETRK
-382 ILYGIRPRFEK
+382 ILYGIRSRLEK
-393 NYSVTVTDEAME
+393 NYSVTIADEAIE
-405 TALDMSQRY
+405 TSLDMSQRY

-427 IDTSCVKVEINRP
+427 LDTACVKVEINRP
-440 SEPVKSSDVIEV
+440 EEPVKPDDVIEV
-452 ISQETKIPRD
+452 ISQETKIPGD

-469 ARFKDMEKA
+469 GRFKDMEKVLA
-478 LSSRIVGQRE
+478 RRIIGQRE
-488 AIGALS
+488 AINALS
-494 RRLRLNKGP
+494 KRLRLNKGP
-503 LKENFARPDG
+503 LKENYSKPDG

-525 TELAKSLA
+525 TELAKALA
-533 DFLFGDEKKMIR
+533 EFLFGEEKKMIR
-545 IDMSEYKDSSIA
+545 VDMSEYKDSAVA

-569 GSERGGLLSNPV
+569 GSERGGLLTNPV

-627 VIIMTSNLGAEVF
+627 VVIMTSNLGSDEF
-640 KKYVKPMGFMPEG
+640 KKYVKPLGFLADGQKTGEL
-653 AANTNDYKKA
+653 KKN
-663 ILKDVEGSLSPE
+663 ILREVENSFSPE
-675 FLNRIDDIIVFT
+675 FLNRIDDIIVFS
-687 PLTRDEVKALTAMYL
+687 PLTRDEVKQLTAMYL
-702 EKIREHMHGYGKQLT
+702 DRIREHMEGYGKHM
-717 VTEQAREELVDKG
+717 VSTERAVDALVDKG

-751 ITLKWKESD
+751 ITLKWKEGD
-760 HFKVDVSDGEIVVEA
+760 FFKVDIADDEITIEV
-775 TPAREPA
+775 TPADEPA
-782 LI
+782 MI

>member
-1 MPRPGKKAQKSVRT
+1 
-15 RQKDAER
+15 
-22 LKMTELEELKEK
+22 MTELEEIKEK
-34 LTPSARRVVD
+34 LTPAARRVLD
-44 AAVQE
+44 AAIEE
-49 SQSRQHF
+49 SKNRQHY

-63 FLAFAKVEEGFFREV
+63 FLAFAKVEENFFREV
-78 MEDLNLDLFQV
+78 MEDLNLDIFHV
-89 LNFLNEH
+89 INFLNEH
-96 LNVTRQYIGMGLKV
+96 LNVSRQYIGLGLKI

-129 REEVDSTDLFIAMFQ
+129 RDELDSTDLFIAIFQ

-161 DFVMRRI
+161 DYVMRRI
-168 TVKVRSKEELEE
+168 TVKVRSKEEMEE

-203 RFDKLPM
+203 RFDRLPV

-216 EIRQMMEI
+216 EIDQVMEI
-224 LCHIDR
+224 LCHMER

-245 AVVEGLARKI
+245 AVVEGLARRI

-260 MVPKRLRDKQIV
+260 RVPKRLRDKQIV
-272 NLQMNSIVAGTI
+272 NLQMNSVVAGTI

-301 EKKNIIFFIDEAHTL
+301 ERKNIIFFIDEAHTL

-335 TLARG
+335 TLSRG

-362 LARRFRLVNIAEPTV
+362 LARRFRLVHIQEPSV

-382 ILYGIRPRFEK
+382 ILYGIRPRLEK
-393 NYSVTVTDEAME
+393 SYSVKVMDEAIE
-405 TALDMSQRY
+405 TGLDMSQRY

-427 IDTSCVKVEINRP
+427 LDTSCVKVEINRP
-440 SEPVKSSDVIEV
+440 SEPVGPDDIIEV
-452 ISQETKIPRD
+452 ISKETRIPRD
-462 MIFRDTT
+462 MIFRDTVG
-469 ARFKDMEKA
+469 RFKDMEKTLARRVVGQKEAINA
-478 LSSRIVGQRE
+478 LSK
-488 AIGALS
+488 
-494 RRLRLNKGP
+494 RLRLNKGP

-545 IDMSEYKDSSIA
+545 LDMSEYKDSGVA

-569 GSERGGLLSNPV
+569 GSERGGLLTNPV

-592 EIEKAH
+592 EVEKAH

-627 VIIMTSNLGAEVF
+627 VIIMTSNLGADVF
-640 KKYVKPMGFMPEG
+640 RKYVKPLGFMTEG
-653 AANTNDYKKA
+653 EVDARSYKKD
-663 ILKDVEGSLSPE
+663 IIKEVENTLSPE
-675 FLNRIDDIIVFT
+675 FLNRIDDVIVFT
-687 PLTRDEVKALTAMYL
+687 PLTRNEVRQLTLMYL
-702 EKIREHMHGYGKQLT
+702 EKIREHMEGYGKHLS
-717 VTEQAREELVDKG
+717 VTEKAVDVLVDKG
-730 YSQKYGARF
+730 YNQRYGARF
-739 LKRHVDEKVKVP
+739 LKRHVDEKIKVP
-751 ITLKWKESD
+751 ITLKWKEGD
-760 HFKVDVSDGEIVVEA
+760 FFKVDADRGEVTVEA
-775 TPAREPA
+775 SNMGEPA
-782 LI
+782 LA

>member
-1 MPRPGKKAQKSVRT
+1 
-15 RQKDAER
+15 
-22 LKMTELEELKEK
+22 MTELEEIKEK
-34 LTPSARRVVD
+34 LTPAAKKVLD
-44 AAVQE
+44 AAIEE
-49 SQSRQHF
+49 SKNRQHY

-63 FLAFAKVEEGFFREV
+63 FLAFAKVEESFFREV
-78 MEDLNLDLFQV
+78 MEDLNLDV
-89 LNFLNEH
+89 YHVINFLNEH
-96 LNVTRQYIGMGLKV
+96 LNVSRQYIGLGLKI

-117 FRLAREEAQRWG
+117 FRLAKEEAQRWG
-129 REEVDSTDLFIAMFQ
+129 REELDSTDLFIAIFQ

-161 DFVMRRI
+161 DYVMRRI
-168 TVKVRSKEELEE
+168 TVKVRSKEEMEE

-190 NLKHFAVNLNKLA
+190 NLKHFAINLNKLA
-203 RFDKLPM
+203 RFDKLP
-210 IIGRDA
+210 IIVGRDA
-216 EIRQMMEI
+216 EIDQVMEI
-224 LCHIDR
+224 LCHVDR
-230 SNSVMIIGEPGVGKT
+230 SNSVMIVGEPGVGKT
-245 AVVEGLARKI
+245 AVVEGLARRI

-260 MVPKRLRDKQIV
+260 RVPKRLRDKQIV

-335 TLARG
+335 TLSRG

-362 LARRFRLVNIAEPTV
+362 LARRFRLVSISEPTV
-377 DETRK
+377 EQTRK
-382 ILYGIRPRFEK
+382 ILYGIRPRLEK
-393 NYSVTVTDEAME
+393 SYGVRIADEAIE

-427 IDTSCVKVEINRP
+427 LDTSSVKVEINRP
-440 SEPVKSSDVIEV
+440 DEPVKPDDVIEV

-469 ARFKDMEKA
+469 GRFKDMEKHLSRRIIGQKEAINA
-478 LSSRIVGQRE
+478 LSK
-488 AIGALS
+488 
-494 RRLRLNKGP
+494 RLRLNKGP
-503 LKENFARPDG
+503 LKENYSRPDG

-533 DFLFGDEKKMIR
+533 QFLFGDDKKMIR
-545 IDMSEYKDSSIA
+545 IDMSEYKDSAIS

-569 GSERGGLLSNPV
+569 GSERGGLLTNPV

-598 PFVLNL
+598 PYVLNL

-627 VIIMTSNLGAEVF
+627 VIIMTSNLGSDVF
-640 KKYVKPMGFMPEG
+640 KKYVKPLGFLNDGE
-653 AANTNDYKKA
+653 NTGQLKKD
-663 ILKDVEGSLSPE
+663 IMRDVESVFSPE

-687 PLTRDEVKALTAMYL
+687 PLTRDEVRQLTAMYL
-702 EKIREHMHGYGKQLT
+702 ERIREHLESYGKHLAIT
-717 VTEQAREELVDKG
+717 DKAVDELVEKG
-730 YSQKYGARF
+730 YNQKYGARF

-751 ITLKWKESD
+751 ITLKWKEGD
-760 HFKVDVSDGEIVVEA
+760 LFKIDFADGKIEVEA
-775 TPAREPA
+775 ASVSEPA

>member
-1 MPRPGKKAQKSVRT
+1 
-15 RQKDAER
+15 
-22 LKMTELEELKEK
+22 MTELEEIKEK
-34 LTPSARRVVD
+34 LTPAARRVLD
-44 AAVQE
+44 AAIEE
-49 SQSRQHF
+49 SKTRQHY

-63 FLAFAKVEEGFFREV
+63 FLAFAKVEENFFREV
-78 MEDLNLDLFQV
+78 MEDLNLDV
-89 LNFLNEH
+89 YHVINFLNEH
-96 LNVTRQYIGMGLKV
+96 LNVSRQYIGLGLKV

-129 REEVDSTDLFIAMFQ
+129 RDELDATDLFIAIFQ

-161 DFVMRRI
+161 DYVMRRI
-168 TVKVRSKEELEE
+168 TVKVRSKEEMEE

-203 RFDKLPM
+203 RFDRLPV
-210 IIGRDA
+210 IIGREH
-216 EIRQMMEI
+216 EIDQVMEI
-224 LCHIDR
+224 LCHVDR

-245 AVVEGLARKI
+245 AVVEGLARRI
-255 ELEPK
+255 ELDPK
-260 MVPKRLRDKQIV
+260 RVPKRLRDKQIV
-272 NLQMNSIVAGTI
+272 NLQMNSVVAGTI

-301 EKKNIIFFIDEAHTL
+301 ERKNIIFFIDEAHTL

-335 TLARG
+335 TLSRG

-362 LARRFRLVNIAEPTV
+362 LARRFRLVQIQEPSV
-377 DETRK
+377 EETRK
-382 ILYGIRPRFEK
+382 ILYGIKPRLER
-393 NYSVTVTDEAME
+393 NYSVKITNEAVE
-405 TALDMSQRY
+405 TALDMSTRY

-427 IDTSCVKVEINRP
+427 LDTSSVKVEINRP
-440 SEPVKSSDVIEV
+440 SEPVKSDDVIEV
-452 ISQETKIPRD
+452 ISQETRIPRD
-462 MIFRDTT
+462 MIFRDTVG
-469 ARFKDMEKA
+469 RFKDMEKTLA
-478 LSSRIVGQRE
+478 RRVVGQRE
-488 AIGALS
+488 AITALS
-494 RRLRLNKGP
+494 KRLRLNKGP
-503 LKENFARPDG
+503 LKENFSKPDG

-545 IDMSEYKDSSIA
+545 IDMSEYKDSAVA

-569 GSERGGLLSNPV
+569 GSERGGLLTNPV

-598 PFVLNL
+598 PYVLNL

-627 VIIMTSNLGAEVF
+627 VIIMTSNLGADVF
-640 KKYVKPMGFMPEG
+640 KKYVKPLGFMADG
-653 AANTNDYKKA
+653 DVDARAYKKDIMREIENA
-663 ILKDVEGSLSPE
+663 LSPE

-687 PLTRDEVKALTAMYL
+687 PLTRIEVRELTFMYL
-702 EKIREHMHGYGKQLT
+702 EKIREHMEAYGKHMA
-717 VTEQAREELVDKG
+717 VTDRAMDLLVDKG
-730 YSQKYGARF
+730 YNQKYGARF

-751 ITLKWKESD
+751 VTLKWKD
-760 HFKVDVSDGEIVVEA
+760 GDFFKIDAVDDEILVEVTHAGEL
-775 TPAREPA
+775 TPA
-782 LI
+782 

>member
-1 MPRPGKKAQKSVRT
+1 
-15 RQKDAER
+15 
-22 LKMTELEELKEK
+22 MTELDEIKEK
-34 LTPSARRVVD
+34 LTPAAKKVLD
-44 AAVQE
+44 AAIEE
-49 SQSRQHF
+49 SKNRQHY

-63 FLAFAKVEEGFFREV
+63 FLAFAKVEENFFRDV
-78 MEDLNLDLFQV
+78 MEDLNLDV
-89 LNFLNEH
+89 YHVINFLNEH
-96 LNVTRQYIGMGLKV
+96 LNVSRQYIGLGLKV

-117 FRLAREEAQRWG
+117 FRLAKEEAQRWG
-129 REEVDSTDLFIAMFQ
+129 REELDSTDLFIAIFQ

-161 DFVMRRI
+161 DYVMRRI
-168 TVKVRSKEELEE
+168 TVKVRSKEEMEE

-190 NLKHFAVNLNKLA
+190 NLKHFAINLNKLA
-203 RFDKLPM
+203 RFDKLP
-210 IIGRDA
+210 IIVGRDA
-216 EIRQMMEI
+216 EIDQVMEI
-224 LCHIDR
+224 LCHVDR
-230 SNSVMIIGEPGVGKT
+230 SNSVMIVGEPGVGKT
-245 AVVEGLARKI
+245 AVVEGLARRI

-260 MVPKRLRDKQIV
+260 RVPKRLRDKQIV

-335 TLARG
+335 TLSRG

-362 LARRFRLVNIAEPTV
+362 LARRFRLVNISEPSV
-377 DETRK
+377 EQTRK
-382 ILYGIRPRFEK
+382 ILYGIRPRLEK
-393 NYSVTVTDEAME
+393 SYSVGISDDAIE

-427 IDTSCVKVEINRP
+427 LDTASVKVEINRP
-440 SEPVKSSDVIEV
+440 DEPVKPDDVIEV

-469 ARFKDMEKA
+469 GRFKNMEKA
-478 LSSRIVGQRE
+478 LSKRIIGQKE
-488 AIGALS
+488 AVNALS
-494 RRLRLNKGP
+494 KRLRLNKGP
-503 LKENFARPDG
+503 LKENFSRPDG

-533 DFLFGDEKKMIR
+533 EFLFGDEKKMIR
-545 IDMSEYKDSSIA
+545 VDMSEYKDSSVS

-569 GSERGGLLSNPV
+569 GSERGGLLTNPV

-598 PFVLNL
+598 PYVLNL

-627 VIIMTSNLGAEVF
+627 VIIMTSNLGSDVF
-640 KKYVKPMGFMPEG
+640 KKYVKPLGFL
-653 AANTNDYKKA
+653 NDGEKTGQLKKD
-663 ILKDVEGSLSPE
+663 IIRDVESVFSPE

-687 PLTRDEVKALTAMYL
+687 PLTKDEVKQLTEMYL
-702 EKIREHMHGYGKQLT
+702 ERIREHLESYGKHFS
-717 VTEQAREELVDKG
+717 VTDKAIDELVEKG
-730 YSQKYGARF
+730 YNEKYGARY
-739 LKRHVDEKVKVP
+739 LKRHVDEAVKVP
-751 ITLKWKESD
+751 ITLKWKEGD
-760 HFKVDVSDGEIVVEA
+760 LFKVDAVDGTIEVEA
-775 TPAREPA
+775 TTINEPA

>member
-1 MPRPGKKAQKSVRT
+1 
-15 RQKDAER
+15 
-22 LKMTELEELKEK
+22 MTELEDIKEK
-34 LTPSARRVVD
+34 LTPAARKVLE
-44 AAVQE
+44 AAIEE
-49 SQSRQHF
+49 SKTRQHY

-63 FLAFAKVEEGFFREV
+63 FLAFAKVEENFFREV
-78 MEDLNLDLFQV
+78 MEDLNLDV
-89 LNFLNEH
+89 YHVINFLNEH
-96 LNVTRQYIGMGLKV
+96 LNVSRQYIGLGLKI

-129 REEVDSTDLFIAMFQ
+129 REELDSTDLFIAIFQ

-161 DFVMRRI
+161 DYVMRRI
-168 TVKVRSKEELEE
+168 TVKVRSKEEMEE

-210 IIGRDA
+210 IVGRDA
-216 EIRQMMEI
+216 EIEQVMEI
-224 LCHIDR
+224 LCHVDR
-230 SNSVMIIGEPGVGKT
+230 SNSVMVIGEPGVGKT
-245 AVVEGLARKI
+245 AVIEGLARRI

-260 MVPKRLRDKQIV
+260 RVPKRLRDKQIV
-272 NLQMNSIVAGTI
+272 NLQMNSVVAGTI

-335 TLARG
+335 TLSRG

-362 LARRFRLVNIAEPTV
+362 LARRFRLVHIQEPTV

-382 ILYGIRPRFEK
+382 ILYGIRGRLEK
-393 NYSVTVTDEAME
+393 SYSVTINDEAIE
-405 TALDMSQRY
+405 TSLDMSQRY

-427 IDTSCVKVEINRP
+427 LDTSCVKVEINRP
-440 SEPVKSSDVIEV
+440 TEPVKPDDVIEV
-452 ISQETKIPRD
+452 ISQETKIPKD
-462 MIFRDTT
+462 MIFRDTVG
-469 ARFKDMEKA
+469 RFKDMEKSLAKRVIGQKEAVTA
-478 LSSRIVGQRE
+478 LSK
-488 AIGALS
+488 
-494 RRLRLNKGP
+494 RLRLNKGP
-503 LKENFARPDG
+503 LKENFSRPDG

-533 DFLFGDEKKMIR
+533 EYLFGEDKKMIR
-545 IDMSEYKDSSIA
+545 IDMSEYKDSAIA

-569 GSERGGLLSNPV
+569 GSERGGLLTNPV

-598 PFVLNL
+598 PYVLNL

-616 GRGKRVYFSDT
+616 GRGKRIYFSDT
-627 VIIMTSNLGAEVF
+627 VIIMTSNLGADVF
-640 KKYVKPMGFMPEG
+640 KKYVKPLGFLPEG
-653 AANTNDYKKA
+653 QDTLGYKKD
-663 ILKDVEGSLSPE
+663 IMKEIENTLSPE

-687 PLTRDEVKALTAMYL
+687 PLTMEEVKVLTNLYL
-702 EKIREHMHGYGKQLT
+702 ERIREHMEGYGKHMV
-717 VTEQAREELVDKG
+717 VTEKAVEALVSKG
-730 YSQKYGARF
+730 YNQKYGARF

-751 ITLKWKESD
+751 ITLMWKD
-760 HFKVDVSDGEIVVEA
+760 GDFFKIDAVDDEVTVETSEA
-775 TPAREPA
+775 VEPA

>member
-1 MPRPGKKAQKSVRT
+1 
-15 RQKDAER
+15 
-22 LKMTELEELKEK
+22 MTELEEIKEK
-34 LTPSARRVVD
+34 LTPGARKVLD
-44 AAVQE
+44 AAIEE
-49 SQSRQHF
+49 SKNRQHY

-63 FLAFAKVEEGFFREV
+63 FLSFAKIEENFFKEV
-78 MEDLNLDLFQV
+78 MEDLNLDAYHV
-89 LNFLNEH
+89 INFLNEH
-96 LNVTRQYIGMGLKV
+96 LNVSRQYIGLGLKI

-129 REEVDSTDLFIAMFQ
+129 REELDSTDLFIAIFQ

-161 DFVMRRI
+161 DYVMRRI
-168 TVKVRSKEELEE
+168 TVKVRSKEEMEE

-203 RFDKLPM
+203 RFDKLPV
-210 IIGRDA
+210 IIGRDD
-216 EIRQMMEI
+216 EIDQVMEI
-224 LCHIDR
+224 LCHMER

-245 AVVEGLARKI
+245 AVVEGLARRI

-260 MVPKRLRDKQIV
+260 RVPKRLRDKQIV
-272 NLQMNSIVAGTI
+272 NLQMNSVVAGTI

-335 TLARG
+335 TLSRG

-362 LARRFRLVNIAEPTV
+362 LARRFRLVHIQEPTV
-377 DETRK
+377 EQTRK
-382 ILYGIRPRFEK
+382 ILYGIKPRLERS
-393 NYSVTVTDEAME
+393 YSVKVTEAAVE

-427 IDTSCVKVEINRP
+427 LDTSCVKVEINRP
-440 SEPVKSSDVIEV
+440 TEPVKSDDVIEV
-452 ISQETKIPRD
+452 ISQETRIPRD
-462 MIFRDTT
+462 MIFRDTVG
-469 ARFKDMEKA
+469 RFKDMEKMLA
-478 LSSRIVGQRE
+478 RRVVGQRE
-488 AIGALS
+488 AINALS
-494 RRLRLNKGP
+494 KRLRLNKGP

-533 DFLFGDEKKMIR
+533 EFLFGDEKKMIR
-545 IDMSEYKDSSIA
+545 IDMSEYKDSAVA

-627 VIIMTSNLGAEVF
+627 VIIMTSNLGADVF
-640 KKYVKPMGFMPEG
+640 KKYVKPLGFMSETDIDAKG
-653 AANTNDYKKA
+653 YKRD
-663 ILKDVEGSLSPE
+663 IVKDVENALSPE

-687 PLTRDEVKALTAMYL
+687 PLTREEVRQLTHMYI
-702 EKIREHMHGYGKQLT
+702 ERIREHMEGYGKHLT
-717 VTEQAREELVDKG
+717 VTERALDALVEKG
-730 YSQKYGARF
+730 YNQKYGARF
-739 LKRHVDEKVKVP
+739 LKRHVDEKIKVP
-751 ITLKWKESD
+751 VTLSWKEGD
-760 HFKVDVSDGEIVVEA
+760 HFRIDAADGEVTVETTQA
-775 TPAREPA
+775 GEPA